1 MIGPAFIEFGKDLSS
16 AFGSLRLSGETLSD
30 SEKFNELRQLHLIDM
45 VNDRLRLTRE
55 GENARA
61 RGFFRVIL
69 NHRFQA
75 EMKAF
80 SSTKLKKHKKIFL
93 CCFALCCSL
102 WFLLILFHLGKV
114 PLGIFM

>member
-1 MIGPAFIEFGKDLSS
+1 MKALEDILKIIDNNQEVPIVAEEELVDRI
-16 AFGSLRLSGETLSD
+16 
-30 SEKFNELRQLHLIDM
+30 NELRQLHLIDM

-114 PLGIFM
+114 SLGFNI